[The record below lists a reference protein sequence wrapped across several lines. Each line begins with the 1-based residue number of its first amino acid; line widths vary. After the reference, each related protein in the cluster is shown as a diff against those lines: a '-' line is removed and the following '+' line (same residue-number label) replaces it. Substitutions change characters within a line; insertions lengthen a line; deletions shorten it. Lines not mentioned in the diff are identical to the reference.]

1 MMFKF
6 DIKKKKKCLKEFV
19 KICRK
24 TKTDDDFEIYVG
36 IGFRISFSI

>member
-6 DIKKKKKCLKEFV
+6 DVKNVKFLEEFV

-24 TKTDDDFEIYVG
+24 TKTDDGFEIYVG
-36 IGFRISFSI
+36 IGFRLSF